1 LLNIILSR
9 ILAPL
14 LVLIIVNICDDSS
27 AKAASEK
34 VTVDE
39 TREPVEAETRKTA
52 ADKAAAALTANINKP
67 WKGDYSG
74 MAERRMVRVL
84 IPYSKTFFFL
94 DKGHKKG
101 IIYEA
106 LTRFEKHLNKQAPK
120 KKSKK
125 PSRIKVVMIPTR
137 REELLTRLLEG
148 RGDLVVGNLTITERR
163 LGKVDFSDPLLTDVK
178 EYVVTPASTPE
189 LISLDELSG
198 KTVHVRQS
206 SSYWESL
213 ISLNKRFKTEGKKP
227 VKIVKANE
235 LLEDE
240 DLLEMV
246 NADALPAI
254 IVDSHKAKF
263 WSRVFDNIK
272 LHEKAPVRSGG
283 EIAWAFRKDSP
294 ELAAQINAFI
304 KTIKVGTKLGSIV
317 FATYLKQQN
326 WLKKMN
332 NEVER
337 KKFLK
342 LAGLF
347 QKYGKQYDI
356 NWLILAA
363 KAYQE
368 SRLNNAVK
376 GPRGAVGIMQ
386 IKPSTAKGR
395 EVGIP
400 NIKGLENNIHAGT
413 KYVRFLMDRYYADL
427 SEDSFNQTLIAF
439 AGYNAGPERIAK
451 LRKKAKER
459 GLDDTKWFNNVE
471 WVVAES
477 VGSITVNYVRNI
489 FQYFIIYSNVYERQ
503 QQLEKLKKQ

>member
-1 LLNIILSR
+1 MLNIVLSR
-9 ILAPL
+9 LLALCLILF
-14 LVLIIVNICDDSS
+14 VVSSCDDASTKQ
-27 AKAASEK
+27 AESEK
-34 VTVDE
+34 TKVAVTE
-39 TREPVEAETRKTA
+39 LSS
-52 ADKAAAALTANINKP
+52 ADKAGEALIANVNEP
-67 WKGDYSG
+67 WKGDFSG
-74 MAERRMVRVL
+74 MAERRMLRVL

-94 DKGHKKG
+94 DKGNKKG
-101 IIYEA
+101 INYEF
-106 LTRFEKHLNKQAPK
+106 LTRFEKYLNKQAPK
-120 KKSKK
+120 KKGKK
-125 PSRIKVVMIPTR
+125 TFRIKVVMIPTR
-137 REELLTRLLEG
+137 REELLTRLAEG

-163 LGKVDFSDPLLTDVK
+163 LGKVDFSAPWLTDVK
-178 EYVVTPASTPE
+178 EYVVTPASAPE
-189 LISLDELSG
+189 LTSAEDLSG
-198 KTVHVRQS
+198 QSVHVRQS

-213 ISLNKRFKTEGKKP
+213 KALNKRFKAEGKKP

-254 IVDSHKAKF
+254 IVDSHKARF

-294 ELAAQINAFI
+294 ELAAQVNGFI
-304 KTIKVGTKLGSIV
+304 KTIKVKTKLGSIV
-317 FATYLKQQN
+317 FAAYLKQQN

-332 NEVER
+332 NELDR
-337 KKFLK
+337 KKFLE
-342 LAGLF
+342 LVGLF

-356 NWLILAA
+356 NWLILGA

-376 GPRGAVGIMQ
+376 GHRGAVGIMQ
-386 IKPSTAKGR
+386 IKPSTAKGP

-400 NIKGLENNIHAGT
+400 DIKGLEDNIHAGT
-413 KYVRFLMDRYYADL
+413 KYVRFLMDRYYSDL
-427 SEDSFNQTLIAF
+427 SEDRFNQTLMAF
-439 AGYNAGPERIAK
+439 AGYNAGPNRIAK

-477 VGSITVNYVRNI
+477 VGSITVNYVGNI
-489 FQYFIIYSNVYERQ
+489 FQYFIIYSNIYERKL
-503 QQLEKLKKQ
+503 QLEKLKKQ